1 MTVHESSAP
10 LASEVAPSRWVPPAI
25 TAAGVLGLLAAWALT
40 VDKVRLLQDPAFV
53 PPCSI
58 SAVVN
63 CGSVMQSWQSSVFG
77 FPNSLIGLVAFSVV
91 VCLGVLPWS
100 GARLRPWVWWGLEA
114 GALLGMMM
122 VHWLAFQSAYVIGA
136 LCLYCAAVWLA
147 TFVVLGSTT
156 SAVLA
161 YHRAQDPGAKL
172 RRRLQTLWPI
182 LWAAWMGAFAVA
194 VVYGLFG

>member
-63 CGSVMQSWQSSVFG
+63 CGSVMQSFR
-77 FPNSLIGLVAFSVV
+77 
-91 VCLGVLPWS
+91 C
-100 GARLRPWVWWGLEA
+100 A
-114 GALLGMMM
+114 G
-122 VHWLAFQSAYVIGA
+122 
-136 LCLYCAAVWLA
+136 
-147 TFVVLGSTT
+147 
-156 SAVLA
+156 
-161 YHRAQDPGAKL
+161 RN
-172 RRRLQTLWPI
+172 
-182 LWAAWMGAFAVA
+182 
-194 VVYGLFG
+194 